1 MRYRAR
7 TALGRRLQDDR
18 RFRIVIGAAAT
29 LAINLLYGAGHAVL
43 GVLDS
48 SIWLLVMAAYYIL
61 LGMMRFGAV
70 LTEHR
75 HTSER
80 FVMRFCGGML
90 MALALVMGLA
100 TVISIAQERA
110 VPHGIV
116 IMLMIAIYTFWKM
129 TMAIV
134 HTVQAHQ
141 SGTPLTRTIRNI
153 TLASAL
159 ASLMTMQRS
168 MLVSFEG
175 DIPMQGA
182 VLLNALTG
190 CAVCLIV
197 FLMGLNMLFDEKGFE
212 KMAKSRLVKA
222 NQKIAQTV
230 VEGYKKVE
238 DAVVGGYKKV
248 EDGVVGGYKKIEDK
262 FVDQFLTRDGETVE
276 EAKVRLKGDKSLL
289 NKKNGTIHEVTP
301 KS

>member
-7 TALGRRLQDDR
+7 TAVGRRLQSDR
-18 RFRIVIGAAAT
+18 RFRIVAGAAAN
-29 LAINLLYGAGHAVL
+29 LAVHLLYGAGHAML
-43 GVLDS
+43 GLLDGS
-48 SIWLLVMAAYYIL
+48 VWLLVMAAYYIL
-61 LGMMRFGAV
+61 LGVMRFGAV
-70 LTEHR
+70 LTERKHA
-75 HTSER
+75 SER

-90 MALALVMGLA
+90 MALALVLA
-100 TVISIAQERA
+100 GSTVISLMQERS
-110 VPHGIV
+110 VPHGMI
-116 IMLMIAIYTFWKM
+116 LMITIAAYTFWKM
-129 TMAIV
+129 TMAII

-141 SGTPLTRTIRNI
+141 SGTPLTCTIRNI

-175 DIPMQGA
+175 DITGA
-182 VLLNALTG
+182 EMLVLNIMTG
-190 CAVCLIV
+190 SAVCLLV

-212 KMAKSRLVKA
+212 KMAKSKLVKA

-238 DAVVGGYKKV
+238 DAVVGGYKK
-248 EDGVVGGYKKIEDK
+248 IEDK

-276 EAKVRLKGDKSLL
+276 EAKARLKAE
-289 NKKNGTIHEVTP
+289 NKTEE
-301 KS
+301 